1 MLTYICRFNM
11 STINVNLTDNVDTAA
26 ELLDYEM
33 QCKVSLMY
41 QELHLLSYLWPKW
54 IGTHDMS
61 WTNSTLIRNS
71 IVREY
76 EVFWQSNLK
85 DKYRDSIN
93 PFNKQINKINFP
105 KKNPSTPNTSFM
117 LSE

>member
-41 QELHLLSYLWPKW
+41 QELHLLSYL
-54 IGTHDMS
+54 
-61 WTNSTLIRNS
+61 
-71 IVREY
+71 
-76 EVFWQSNLK
+76 
-85 DKYRDSIN
+85 
-93 PFNKQINKINFP
+93 
-105 KKNPSTPNTSFM
+105 
-117 LSE
+117 